1 VKKGIFIE
9 TENVSRF
16 EAVMRQAL
24 DTERGRPGM
33 VCVYSAAGLG
43 KTLAAERHYAQHGGA
58 YVRVWEDWSQQAFL
72 QAIAFELTGSR
83 PHGSDRC
90 KWAICEALADNRR
103 VIYVDEADRL
113 NIKRIEDLRDIYVYT
128 GVPIVLIGELGL
140 PTMLSARAR
149 VDDRIPG
156 EYRVEFTGISAT
168 DVMLYA
174 QEAAGL
180 DLSPEASAMV
190 AKGTKGN
197 FRRIHNVLLSL
208 EQAAL
213 AADTVEV
220 DADMVKRVRA

>member
-1 VKKGIFIE
+1 MKKGIFIE

-33 VCVYSAAGLG
+33 VCVYSPAGLG

-58 YVRVWEDWSQQAFL
+58 YVRVWEDWSQMAFL
-72 QAIAFELTGSR
+72 QAIAFELTGER
-83 PHGSDRC
+83 PHGADRC

-103 VIYVDEADRL
+103 VVYVDEADRL
-113 NIKRIEDLRDIYVYT
+113 SIKRIEDLRDIYVYT
-128 GVPIVLIGELGL
+128 GAPIVLIGEMGL
-140 PTMLSARAR
+140 PTMLSGRAR

-156 EYRVEFTGISAT
+156 EYRIEFGGITPT

-180 DLSPEASAMV
+180 TMSPETCALV
-190 AKGTKGN
+190 AKATKGN
-197 FRRIHNVLLSL
+197 FRRVHNLLLSL

-213 AADTVEV
+213 AAETAEI

>member
-1 VKKGIFIE
+1 
-9 TENVSRF
+9 
-16 EAVMRQAL
+16 MRQAL

-58 YVRVWEDWSQQAFL
+58 YVRVWEDWTQQAFL
-72 QAIAFELTGSR
+72 QAICFELTGAR
-83 PHGSDRC
+83 PHGADKC
-90 KWAICEALADNRR
+90 KWAICEALSDNRR

-113 NIKRIEDLRDIYVYT
+113 SIKRIEDLRDIYVYT
-128 GVPIVLIGELGL
+128 GVPIVLIGEMGL
-140 PTMLSARAR
+140 PTMLSGRAR

-156 EYRVEFTGISAT
+156 EYRIEFGGITPT

-180 DLSPEASAMV
+180 TMSPEACSLV

-197 FRRIHNVLLSL
+197 FRRVHNMLLSL

-213 AADTVEV
+213 AAETAEV
-220 DADMVKRVRA
+220 NADMVKRVRA